1 MYIASYIY
9 QSVYIYILR
18 QKSFGQEKKASCDL
32 SGFSF
37 VYNRLHWKK
46 GLLFHFK
53 FVFPFFQAIS
63 MSFFSQ
69 FLKFHT
75 KKKIQFIHNWTG
87 TTHFYVMNCL
97 FSRTSISLEMIKNLT
112 FRYLNINIPLELNRL
127 IEYILKVSVWS
138 INPSIHTPTELG
150 KSTGVVMI
158 FLIFL
163 IIKQYSDKT
172 LYASSSICSSCFD
185 KIMMVR

>member
-1 MYIASYIY
+1 MYTASYIYIYIY
-9 QSVYIYILR
+9 QSVYIHTQTKIFWTR
-18 QKSFGQEKKASCDL
+18 KKSIMWFKWL
-32 SGFSF
+32 
-37 VYNRLHWKK
+37 YRLHWKK

-69 FLKFHT
+69 LLKFHT

-112 FRYLNINIPLELNRL
+112 FRYLNINI
-127 IEYILKVSVWS
+127 
-138 INPSIHTPTELG
+138 
-150 KSTGVVMI
+150 
-158 FLIFL
+158 
-163 IIKQYSDKT
+163 
-172 LYASSSICSSCFD
+172 SSIGIKSFH
-185 KIMMVR
+185 KIYFGRFPSDPAIHPFTPQLNWVKVLGLWWYSLYSWFSNNTVTKHCMPVNHQSVLPVLTK

>member
-1 MYIASYIY
+1 MYTASYICIY
-9 QSVYIYILR
+9 QSIYIYILR

-69 FLKFHT
+69 LLKFHT

-97 FSRTSISLEMIKNLT
+97 FSRTSIFVEMIKNLT
-112 FRYLNINIPLELNRL
+112 FRYLNINI
-127 IEYILKVSVWS
+127 SS
-138 INPSIHTPTELG
+138 IGIKSFHKIYFGRFPSDPSIHPFTPQLNWVKVLG
-150 KSTGVVMI
+150 VWW
-158 FLIFL
+158 
-163 IIKQYSDKT
+163 YS
-172 LYASSSICSSCFD
+172 LYSWFSNNTVTKHCMPVLQSVLPVLT
-185 KIMMVR
+185 K